1 MALPRPHPGLVIC
14 YAYLWRREFEQGR
27 DEGTKDRPCAIVLA
41 VEESDGETIVTV
53 APITHRD
60 PDEPNAAV
68 ELPTATKERLGLDA
82 DRSWV
87 IVSETNTF
95 VWPGPDLRPIGY
107 RGPGEFAYGVL
118 PPGLF
123 RQVGDSLVAIYRA
136 RRHKGVRRS
145 E

>member
-1 MALPRPHPGLVIC
+1 M
-14 YAYLWRREFEQGR
+14 
-27 DEGTKDRPCAIVLA
+27 
-41 VEESDGETIVTV
+41 EESDGETIVTV

-60 PDEPNAAV
+60 PDEPDVAV

-87 IVSETNTF
+87 IVSETNKF
-95 VWPGPDLRPIGY
+95 VWP
-107 RGPGEFAYGVL
+107 VL
-118 PPGLF
+118 TFDRSDIAGLASSPTAF
-123 RQVGDSLVAIYRA
+123 CPLGCSDRCADRLVAIYRA